1 MQITVKLFGEFREAA
16 GKDRVE
22 LEVSSGAT
30 CGQALRE
37 LARREPEVGALFFT
51 GEGHLR
57 DHLHVFINGR
67 NVASLNGLETPLS
80 EGDVVSFLPPI
91 GGG

>member
-1 MQITVKLFGEFREAA
+1 MRVTVKLFGEFREAA

-22 LEVSSGAT
+22 LEVSSGTT

-37 LARREPEVGALFFT
+37 LARREPEVGALLFT
-51 GEGHLR
+51 GEGRLR

-80 EGDVVSFLPPI
+80 EGDVVSFFPPI

>member
-1 MQITVKLFGEFREAA
+1 MRVTVKLFGEFREAV
-16 GKDRVE
+16 GKDRVDLE
-22 LEVSSGAT
+22 LSSGAT
-30 CGQALRE
+30 CGQALRRLAE
-37 LARREPEVGALFFT
+37 LEPEVGALLFT
-51 GEGHLR
+51 GEGRLR

-80 EGDVVSFLPPI
+80 EGDVVSFFPPI